1 MAQLLK
7 TLTAL
12 AEDSIPVLALRP
24 RGSESVTWTQFPL
37 LASLGT
43 CIHVHIPPHHRH
55 TDTHNLKIKCKD
67 F

>member
-7 TLTAL
+7 MLTAL

-24 RGSESVTWTQFPL
+24 RGLQSVTWTQFPL

-43 CIHVHIPPHHRH
+43 CIHVHIPPPRH
-55 TDTHNLKIKCKD
+55 TDTHNLKMQRLLT
-67 F
+67 